1 MDRYEGPFWVVGG
14 EYADTSFT
22 RFAKGA
28 KEERHGPFPTYAAAY
43 AAWQNASWRH
53 VDQCTFRYR
62 ILEAG
67 APDLDKQAA

>member
-22 RFAKGA
+22 RIAKGKKA
-28 KEERHGPFPTYAAAY
+28 ERLGPFPTYEGAY

-53 VDQCTFRYR
+53 VDQCNFRYR

-67 APDLDKQAA
+67 APELEQLAA

>member
-22 RFAKGA
+22 RIAKGA
-28 KEERHGPFPTYAAAY
+28 KAEKLGPYSTYDAAY
-43 AAWQNASWRH
+43 TAWQRASWRH
-53 VDQCTFRYR
+53 VDQCNYRYR

-67 APDLDKQAA
+67 EPDLEQIAA